1 MDEVG
6 TTEQNER
13 AESTVGGGVPQ
24 QETKQYKRNFTPEAR
39 MKQIENLKLAREI
52 AKQKKLE
59 MGEQTLKAKLLKQ
72 EKKKTQAAE
81 YDEYIKNKL
90 INEQKEEKV
99 EKVEMVGKVENPQ
112 RAKKIIYKE
121 VSDDEEEE
129 IVYVKKNKPK
139 PETLDMALYRSAQE
153 KLVQRVTAERFSNS
167 IGSYTKALTP
177 VEF

>member
-6 TTEQNER
+6 TTEQNE
-13 AESTVGGGVPQ
+13 PQ

-129 IVYVKKNKPK
+129 IVYVKKTKPK